1 MNKKINIFHSIELN
15 NYQEVKAYIN
25 NGDSVNIRD
34 KDRNTPLLEACTWG
48 NLEIA
53 QLLIDRGARI
63 NVKNI
68 GLFSPLTKAIYHN
81 DIKLVMLLIKKGA
94 NVNARN
100 DTKKFKPGFSALKCA
115 IFNNRTEI
123 IELLQNH
130 GAVI

>member
-1 MNKKINIFHSIELN
+1 MYTIDIFKAVYN
-15 NYQEVKAYIN
+15 NDLEAVKTYIN

-48 NLEIA
+48 NTEIA

-68 GLFSPLTKAIYHN
+68 GLFSPLTTAIYFN